1 LDDYLE
7 FAHLFVAIPT
17 GCLVHYCWV
26 IAGAC
31 LVIGLAGY
39 GTFFSFTMFYP
50 FLVEEFGWSRA
61 GVSGAMSLGLIV
73 YGMAALP
80 MGWCV
85 DRFGPRITITIGGV
99 LLGVGTALGAFISEA
114 WHLYALYGGIAG
126 VGMGAAWAPLV
137 STVSRWFISRRGLA
151 SGIAAMGG
159 GTGTLFMA
167 PIVEVLIREVGWR
180 EAYLWLGL
188 LCGGLIVGSAMF
200 LYRDPAVRGMRP
212 YEIEPRAGEK
222 VKQAEAVNLGG
233 IESGGTIQE
242 IMRTGKFWWMI
253 LTFGLW
259 WFGGAIGYVQIA
271 PFVLEKG
278 FDIGFAALVV
288 VMFGVGNGVGKIVMG
303 VTSDRL
309 SGRLAYQIA
318 IVVASLG
325 MLGMAFSQSGSAMLV
340 STAVFGFGLGGVTP
354 QLTTIGVALF
364 GVRSVGALMGAI
376 LALIGMAGA
385 LGAFVSGYIYDA
397 SGSYTP
403 AFLAGAGTLAL
414 SMLLALGLRR

>member
-1 LDDYLE
+1 M
-7 FAHLFVAIPT
+7 ARPM
-17 GCLVHYCWV
+17 HYCWV
-26 IAGAC
+26 IASAC

-39 GTFFSFTMFYP
+39 GTFFSFTIFYP

-73 YGMAALP
+73 YGVAALP

-85 DRFGPRITITIGGV
+85 DRFGPRVTVTVGGL
-99 LLGVGTALGAFISEA
+99 LLGIGTALGAFISEA
-114 WHLYALYGGIAG
+114 WHLFALYGGIAG

-159 GTGTLFMA
+159 GTGTLFIA

-188 LCGGLIVGSAMF
+188 LCGGLIVGCAMF
-200 LYRDPAVRGMRP
+200 LYRDPAIRGMRP
-212 YEIEPRAGEK
+212 YEIEPRPGEK
-222 VKQAEAVNLGG
+222 VKPADTVSQHG
-233 IESGGTIQE
+233 ILSGDTIWE
-242 IMRTGKFWWMI
+242 IMRTGLFWWMI

-278 FDIGFAALVV
+278 FDIGFAALIVA
-288 VMFGVGNGVGKIVMG
+288 MFGVGNGVGKIAMG
-303 VTSDRL
+303 LTSDRL
-309 SGRLAYQIA
+309 GGRHAYQIA
-318 IVVASLG
+318 IVMGALG
-325 MLGMAFSQSGSAMLV
+325 MFGMAFSESASVMLAY
-340 STAVFGFGLGGVTP
+340 TLVFGFGLGGVTP

-364 GVRSVGALMGAI
+364 GTRSVGALMGAI
-376 LALIGMAGA
+376 LALIGMAGG
-385 LGAFVSGYIYDA
+385 LGAFVSGYIYDV
-397 SGSYTP
+397 SGSYAP
-403 AFLAGAGTLAL
+403 AFLAGAGVLAL
-414 SMLLALGLRR
+414 SMVLALGLRR

>member
-1 LDDYLE
+1 M
-7 FAHLFVAIPT
+7 
-17 GCLVHYCWV
+17 HYCWV

-61 GVSGAMSLGLIV
+61 TVSGAMSVGLMV

-85 DRFGPRITITIGGV
+85 DRFGPRITITIGGL
-99 LLGVGTALGAFISEA
+99 LLGIGTALGAFISEP
-114 WHLYALYGGIAG
+114 WHLYALYGGVAG
-126 VGMGAAWAPLV
+126 IGMGAAWAPLV

-151 SGIAAMGG
+151 SAIAALGG
-159 GTGTLFMA
+159 GTGTLFFA
-167 PIVEVLIREVGWR
+167 PIAEVLIREVGWR
-180 EAYLWLGL
+180 EAYLWMGL
-188 LCGGLIVGSAMF
+188 ICGGIIVGAAML
-200 LYRDPAVRGMRP
+200 LYRDPAARGMRP
-212 YEIEPRAGEK
+212 YEIEPRAGESEEPGIA
-222 VKQAEAVNLGG
+222 VTTEAS
-233 IESGGTIQE
+233 EAGGTIQE
-242 IMRTGKFWWMI
+242 IVRTRLFWWMI

-303 VTSDRL
+303 MTGDRL
-309 SGRLAYQIA
+309 GGQRAYQIA
-318 IVVASLG
+318 ILGASLG
-325 MLGMAFSQSGSAMLV
+325 MLGMAFSQSATAML
-340 STAVFGFGLGGVTP
+340 TATTVFGFGLGGVTP
-354 QLTTIGVALF
+354 HLTTIGVALF

-385 LGAFVSGYIYDA
+385 AGALVSGMIFDA
-397 SGSYTP
+397 VGSYTP
-403 AFLAGAGTLAL
+403 AFMAGTGALVL
-414 SMLLALGLRR
+414 SMALASGLRR